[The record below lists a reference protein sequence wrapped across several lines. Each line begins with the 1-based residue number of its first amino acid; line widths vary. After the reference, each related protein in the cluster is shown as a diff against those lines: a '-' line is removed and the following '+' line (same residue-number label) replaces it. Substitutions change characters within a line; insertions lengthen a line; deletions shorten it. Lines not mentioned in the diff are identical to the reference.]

1 MFEQDLPKALVAAV
15 EAELQP
21 LGFVFAPNKKK
32 RGPQYNGKPHA
43 SISVSAAF
51 VRAVDKQRTERYHLM
66 VNYEMLRGSG
76 LRISPSVGVRFEE
89 VEKIFHRTSGY
100 ERAQQKESTTVG
112 IDLWRVFGRDQYQVA
127 LKDEADL
134 ATATSRIVAIFRE
147 KAEPFFAQFSTLAAV
162 DSAINDQPSADCVHR
177 DSTSLRCSTG
187 LIVAKL
193 LGRNDYDQLASI
205 YLDIVRN
212 RAIYELPKFELLLNT
227 LGKSRV

>member
-1 MFEQDLPKALVAAV
+1 MLNYVIP
-15 EAELQP
+15 
-21 LGFVFAPNKKK
+21 GF
-32 RGPQYNGKPHA
+32 
-43 SISVSAAF
+43 
-51 VRAVDKQRTERYHLM
+51 
-66 VNYEMLRGSG
+66 
-76 LRISPSVGVRFEE
+76 RISPSVGVRFEE

-112 IDLWRVFGRDQYQVA
+112 IDVWRVFGRDQYQVT

-147 KAEPFFAQFSTLAAV
+147 KAEAYFAQFNTLAAV

-193 LGRNDYDQLASI
+193 VGRKDYDQLAST

-212 RAIYELPKFELLLNT
+212 KASHELPKFESLLND
-227 LGKSRV
+227 LAGWAPGRK